1 MKAILRNLLII
12 LSILSSPLQAQNE
25 LVNIP
30 NPHEWTLNALPQFT
44 FVTYN
49 GSEKRDNVMSY
60 GVDLAAQYLERG
72 GIQVGVAK
80 AVLTLKTAAG
90 ASPNTLNQTNV
101 FLSGHRQFTP
111 DGWGGELRIQTD
123 LLAAFND
130 DSSNETNDVT
140 VISPK
145 ISFLNFEKTTY
156 FDLGLASSRYGV
168 SKTDNSSLSV
178 LQTTPTLGFALNKGR
193 DWMQFRLFDIRFSTD
208 SIASA
213 STNNRAQNLSHT
225 DALDFKWI
233 RFLVPDTG
241 MPSQIQLG
249 ALVGK
254 RLYAVDGSNLSN
266 FSDIQQ
272 GGVSLALL
280 WQLDKSNQLNVQ
292 SGLDQYNA
300 GKSST
305 NPSKDVLYSGAY
317 LYLSL
322 QNQW

>member
-1 MKAILRNLLII
+1 MKSFLRNLLII
-12 LSILSSPLQAQNE
+12 LSILSNPLHAE
-25 LVNIP
+25 GDLVNIS
-30 NPHEWTLNALPQFT
+30 NPPEWTLNALPQFT
-44 FVTYN
+44 FATYN
-49 GSEKRDNVMSY
+49 GSENRDYVMSY
-60 GVDLAAQYLERG
+60 GVDFTGQYLERG

-90 ASPNTLNQTNV
+90 VSPNTVNQTNV

-130 DSSNETNDVT
+130 DSSNETNDVA
-140 VISPK
+140 VIAPK

-178 LQTTPTLGFALNKGR
+178 LQTTPTLGFALNQGR
-193 DWMQFRLFDIRFSTD
+193 DWLQFRLFDIRFSTD
-208 SIASA
+208 SVASV
-213 STNNRAQNLSHT
+213 STTNRAQNLSQT
-225 DALDFKWI
+225 DALDVKWI
-233 RFLVPDTG
+233 HFLIPDTG

-249 ALVGK
+249 ALIGK
-254 RLYAVDGSNLSN
+254 RLYAVDGSNLYN
-266 FSDIQQ
+266 FADSQQ
-272 GGVSLALL
+272 GGVSLALQ
-280 WQLDKSNQLNVQ
+280 WQLNKSNQLNVQ
-292 SGLDQYNA
+292 SGIDQYKA
-300 GKSST
+300 GKSS
-305 NPSKDVLYSGAY
+305 NNANKEALYSGAY